1 MRPLAAAALLWAVPL
16 AAQAPAARP
25 ATLREAYALALAASD
40 SVASSEQSLRQAEAL
55 YRQAL
60 GGSLPE
66 LSLRHQQSWQGR
78 QRPEYDGALRA
89 SWNGLNG
96 YRELSALRSASA
108 VERQRR
114 HLRRR
119 AEQLLLGDVAGAFYG
134 YLQARENA
142 RATDGLIVFAE
153 KRLAELRE
161 RVRVGRARE
170 ADAIGQEVQLQA
182 LRSQLEESRRQV
194 DARADLLA
202 FFLREPVEP
211 VVEAGPQA
219 APRPA
224 LESYLSRV
232 EERPDVAAAVEA
244 VRAAEGTR
252 DTARAARLPQV
263 SATADY
269 FGYRSINSRNPVLRE
284 RDRWNLGFTAS
295 MPIWSWGARAA
306 LTEAAEAVA
315 GLQAVLLRAT
325 RRAADL
331 DVRNAHRDHA
341 YAERQLAIRRRA
353 QELARRDYELQTRD
367 ERRGL
372 VTSLEVLESLNRLN
386 AAELDLQSAVLA
398 ARLASVGLEI
408 AAGADPASL
417 EPPR

>member
-1 MRPLAAAALLWAVPL
+1 MRTALAAALLSAALPA
-16 AAQAPAARP
+16 AAQTSSSM
-25 ATLREAYALALAASD
+25 TLREAFALALAASD
-40 SVASSEQSLRQAEAL
+40 DVAASEQSLRQAEAL

-60 GGSLPE
+60 GASLPE

-78 QRPEYDGALRA
+78 DRPEYDGSLRA
-89 SWNGLNG
+89 SWIGLSG
-96 YRELSALRSASA
+96 YRELSALKAARST
-108 VERQRR
+108 ERQRR

-142 RATDGLIVFAE
+142 RSTDGLIVFAD

-170 ADAIGQEVQLQA
+170 ADAIGQEVQLEG

-202 FFLREPVEP
+202 FFLRRPAEPSVSS
-211 VVEAGPQA
+211 GPA
-219 APRPA
+219 LAPRPA
-224 LESYLSRV
+224 LDAYLSRV
-232 EERPDVAAAVEA
+232 EERPDVAAAREA
-244 VRAAEGTR
+244 VNAAEGSESVT
-252 DTARAARLPQV
+252 RAARLPQV
-263 SATADY
+263 TATADY

-284 RDRWNLGFTAS
+284 RDRWNAGFTAS

-306 LTEAAEAVA
+306 LTDAADAFSS
-315 GLQAVLLRAT
+315 LQAVLLRAA

-341 YAERQLAIRRRA
+341 YAERQLAIRLRA
-353 QELARRDYELQTRD
+353 RESARRDYELQTRD

-386 AAELDLQSAVLA
+386 AAELNLQSALLTS
-398 ARLASVGLEI
+398 RLAYVALEI
-408 AAGADPASL
+408 AAGTDPASL